1 MIERNTQSFC
11 GSARFDFVLSWPGL
25 VAIVSTLTI
34 VRFWAA
40 AHAGLSPAETYYWLW
55 SQTPALGYFDHP
67 PMVAWWIW
75 LSTRTLG
82 DTALGIRVLPIL
94 SALVTSIAVFG
105 IARQLYSAHSIALRA
120 TLWFNAM
127 ILIGVGVILSTPDAP
142 STMFW
147 ALAVW
152 ALSAIW
158 RTKRP
163 WLWLLVGLFAG
174 LGCVSK
180 YTNLFLGIGI
190 VAWMSVDPTA
200 RRWLGSPWLW
210 AGGFIAL
217 IIFLPVIMWNAQHD
231 WISFSMQFGRLA
243 AHQIT
248 LLYLGD
254 FLVSQL
260 GLLNPIIA
268 LFFVLAI
275 AATLGARSDSK
286 PEASVFLLALMA
298 PLALYMIVHSFH
310 DRVEPNWLAPLYPLV
325 ALLAAASAENLVAS
339 PFRAWLAHAVVPLG
353 SAVSV
358 FALLYLA
365 APFYLPLSFGTA
377 TEQFEGWHDFAV
389 EIELLRQRSDASWIA
404 TVNYKVNAELAFY
417 EQGLKPVR
425 QITERE
431 RYSPSPV
438 DATLTN
444 QPGLL
449 VMFEKQKASGR
460 FDGCFASVEPISVAS
475 RRGTNGAIQCY
486 IVEQV
491 VGASTDIISAG
502 CYRHPRHQSVHPIA
516 VLDETKCQDVWTK
529 AVGGGNSLSY
539 DKASPYITNLKRA
552 DPDNDNDISKPEF
565 MEVCKK
571 GLVQEQS

>member
-1 MIERNTQSFC
+1 MLPARQSL
-11 GSARFDFVLSWPGL
+11 GPRIDAVISWPGV

-40 AHAGLSPAETYYWLW
+40 AHAGLAPDETYYWLW
-55 SQTPALGYFDHP
+55 SQTPALGYSDHP

-82 DTALGIRVLPIL
+82 DTALGVRVLPIL

-105 IARQLYSAHSIALRA
+105 IARQLFSARSIALRA

-127 ILIGVGVILSTPDAP
+127 ILIGVGVIFSTPDAP

-174 LGCVSK
+174 FGCVSK
-180 YTNLFLGIGI
+180 YTNLFLGLGI
-190 VAWMSVDPTA
+190 VAWLSVDPTA

-217 IIFLPVIMWNAQHD
+217 IIFLPVVLWNAQHD
-231 WISFSMQFGRLA
+231 WISFSKQFGRLA

-248 LLYLGD
+248 LRYLGEL
-254 FLVSQL
+254 LVSQL

-286 PEASVFLLALMA
+286 PEASVFLLTLMA
-298 PLALYMIVHSFH
+298 PLALYMIVHAFH
-310 DRVEPNWLAPLYPLV
+310 DRVQANWLAPLYPLV
-325 ALLAAASAENLVAS
+325 ALLAAAGAENLVAS

-353 SAVSV
+353 SVVSV
-358 FALLYLA
+358 FTLLYLA
-365 APFYLPLSFGTA
+365 APVYLPLSIRSP
-377 TEQFEGWHDFAV
+377 TERLEGWLDFAA

-404 TVNYKVNAELAFY
+404 TVNYDVNAELAFY
-417 EQGLKPVR
+417 EQGLQPVR
-425 QITERE
+425 EITERE

-438 DATLTN
+438 DATLAN
-444 QPGLL
+444 QPALL
-449 VMFEKQKASGR
+449 VMSEKEKASGR
-460 FDGCFASVEPISVAS
+460 YDGCFTIVEPISVAS
-475 RRGTNGAIQCY
+475 RQGANGLIERY
-486 IVEQV
+486 IVERV
-491 VGASTDIISAG
+491 VSAPADIISAG
-502 CYRHPRHQSVHPIA
+502 CHLHPA
-516 VLDETKCQDVWTK
+516 
-529 AVGGGNSLSY
+529 
-539 DKASPYITNLKRA
+539 ITLLR
-552 DPDNDNDISKPEF
+552 
-565 MEVCKK
+565 
-571 GLVQEQS
+571 